1 MLTALRD
8 LAWLKEQIAYLDYPK
23 GIIYGC
29 KLRVENQHIS
39 IGPGQIKCRD
49 YVFLLGEEE
58 RIEYVSTQNY
68 VSLKFKV
75 REREEFSGY
84 IRYKT
89 CFFLD
94 ASLEL
99 LDDEVELCRFK
110 LKDGAR
116 LRTEYKDFYDI
127 QTEYDTLNLA
137 HATWS
142 AADGNSLS
150 KEVTDFFA
158 RKVLAC
164 EEAGEGDPQF
174 AYLLLQSR
182 EAVRTELLK
191 DYLMGKTGQKQK
203 EDFVPED
210 AFYKLEQVL
219 KDIRGGGNAKRDRGT
234 RKRERLIVWD

>member
-1 MLTALRD
+1 MCSSD
-8 LAWLKEQIAYLDYPK
+8 L
-23 GIIYGC
+23 
-29 KLRVENQHIS
+29 
-39 IGPGQIKCRD
+39 KCRD

-191 DYLMGKTGQKQK
+191 ITLWEKQDKNKKKTLCQKMP
-203 EDFVPED
+203 F
-210 AFYKLEQVL
+210 
-219 KDIRGGGNAKRDRGT
+219 T
-234 RKRERLIVWD
+234 S

>member
-1 MLTALRD
+1 MTGVQTCAL
-8 LAWLKEQIAYLDYPK
+8 P
-23 GIIYGC
+23 IY
-29 KLRVENQHIS
+29 
-39 IGPGQIKCRD
+39 
-49 YVFLLGEEE
+49 
-58 RIEYVSTQNY
+58 
-68 VSLKFKV
+68 
-75 REREEFSGY
+75 
-84 IRYKT
+84 
-89 CFFLD
+89 

-164 EEAGEGDPQF
+164 EEAGEGDRQF

-191 DYLMGKTGQKQK
+191 ITLWEKQDKNKKKTLCQKMP
-203 EDFVPED
+203 F
-210 AFYKLEQVL
+210 
-219 KDIRGGGNAKRDRGT
+219 T
-234 RKRERLIVWD
+234 S